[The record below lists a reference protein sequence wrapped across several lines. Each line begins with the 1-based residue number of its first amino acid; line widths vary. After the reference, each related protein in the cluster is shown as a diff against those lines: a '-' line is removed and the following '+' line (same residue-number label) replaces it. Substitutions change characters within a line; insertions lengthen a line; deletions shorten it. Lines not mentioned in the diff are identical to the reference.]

1 MKATI
6 WHNPKCGT
14 SRKTL
19 AILEETPG
27 VEVTVV
33 EYLKNP
39 PSRGE
44 IRHVLELLDIP
55 AHDLLRH
62 GESAYRELEL
72 SKKTDEAALVEAM
85 IHHPI
90 LIERPVVITDE
101 AAVIARPPEAVL
113 SVI

>member
-1 MKATI
+1 MDVTI
-6 WHNPKCGT
+6 WHNPRCSK
-14 SRKTL
+14 SRQTL
-19 AILEETPG
+19 ELLRNRGIEPK
-27 VEVTVV
+27 VV

>member
-1 MKATI
+1 MDVTI
-6 WHNPKCGT
+6 WHNPRCSK
-14 SRKTL
+14 SRQTL
-19 AILEETPG
+19 ELLRNRGIEPK
-27 VEVTVV
+27 VV

-55 AHDLLRH
+55 AHDLMRH